1 MAHPFICP
9 NCGHRTAELDRNI
22 GFTRQPKGCA
32 KCGFAF
38 LFELLDDYYPA
49 PDAAFF
55 VCDGERRVIS
65 CGKNSFA
72 LTGLEEEEVI
82 GQRVDEVLG
91 LKFSNGDDP
100 VATVLEW
107 GVRALEVPV
116 RSAANATSPRARR
129 RTCFPPT
136 TMTAGYCSCSPPTSS
151 LIPS

>member
-9 NCGHRTAELDRNI
+9 NCGHRTSELDRNL
-22 GFTRQPKGCA
+22 GFTRQRKGCT

-55 VCDGERRVIS
+55 VCDGQGRVIG

-72 LTGLEEEEVI
+72 FTGLEEEEVI
-82 GQRVDEVLG
+82 GQRVEQVLG
-91 LKFSNGDDP
+91 LSFQNGDDP

-116 RSAANATSPRARR
+116 EVSGERDVAASAKADM
-129 RTCFPPT
+129 FPAYDDDGGLLLVLTPDK
-136 TMTAGYCSCSPPTSS
+136 
-151 LIPS
+151 

>member
-9 NCGHRTAELDRNI
+9 NCGHRTTELDRNI
-22 GFTRQPKGCA
+22 GFTRQRKGCA

-55 VCDGERRVIS
+55 VCDGEGRVVG

-72 LTGLEEEEVI
+72 FTGVEEEEVI
-82 GQRVDEVLG
+82 GQRVEEVLG
-91 LKFSNGDDP
+91 LSFVNGEDP

-107 GVRALEVPV
+107 GVRALGRFRC
-116 RSAANATSPRARR
+116 RSRASATWRPPPR
-129 RTCFPPT
+129 RTSSRPMT
-136 TMTAGYCSCSPPTSS
+136 TTAACCLCSPPTSS
-151 LIPS
+151 LL